1 MDINNL
7 TNVYNQNPT
16 LQGQYSLQQYI
27 DLFGGSSTPAT
38 TTTATTT
45 TPTPNPGIPNIINS
59 NINQYQNQGGN
70 GGGGLTLN
78 APRTARAAPINS
90 AAFRDPLNQ
99 KIMDQIR
106 NEGMTIKGKNV
117 PYSNRTYENQL
128 NKYTDAE
135 FMEANPDMFDIKTD
149 RGFFQNTVDNIGS
162 GIGSAYKSFKQ
173 SPIGIGMSFMN
184 PVSAMASVAGMM
196 GRKDVSEI
204 DAAFN
209 KSGDMYTSEGG
220 IGNKDKYGLNKVSL
234 LGNYAEKVGKVAD
247 TTAEAYAKA
256 VEKYKGT
263 KYNYMSQLQKDA
275 RVKNLK
281 ERMEYY
287 AAEEKRRNDERMEA
301 SAANR
306 AQANKISN
314 RLANEYKQQQQ
325 RDGRDFSVSGPDTSS
340 NARGRS
346 NQASSERGYAMH
358 GADGGVVSL
367 KDGGATNGSGEKAFS
382 AKVKELM
389 DDGYEFGEAVKEAM
403 KQGYMNGGRIK
414 SYFKG
419 GLVSLRGK

>member
-1 MDINNL
+1 MDVNNL

-16 LQGQYSLQQYI
+16 LQGSYTLQQYL
-27 DLFGGSSTPAT
+27 DLFGESSTGTPPVQIPPTDPNAP
-38 TTTATTT
+38 T
-45 TPTPNPGIPNIINS
+45 TPLNPGQGIINAG
-59 NINQYQNQGGN
+59 INQYQNQGGD

-78 APRTARAAPINS
+78 APRTT
-90 AAFRDPLNQ
+90 
-99 KIMDQIR
+99 
-106 NEGMTIKGKNV
+106 NEKTLTAQGD
-117 PYSNRTYENQL
+117 Y
-128 NKYTDAE
+128 YTDGTKAPE
-135 FMEANPDMFDIKTD
+135 KGNLNFLDKT
-149 RGFFQNTVDNIGS
+149 VK

>member
-220 IGNKDKYGLNKVSL
+220 IGNKDKYGINKVSA
-234 LGNYAEKVGKVAD
+234 LGNYADYVGKTAD
-247 TTAEAYAKA
+247 KTAEAYAAA
-256 VEKYKGT
+256 VEKYT
-263 KYNYMSQLQKDA
+263 KMGLTPTQIATKT
-275 RVKNLK
+275 KNLR
-281 ERMEYY
+281 ERNEFYEAEKQRKIDAENKAKDR
-287 AAEEKRRNDERMEA
+287 AAEAKKNAIIARTSQAYYDRAVQN
-301 SAANR
+301 AA
-306 AQANKISN
+306 
-314 RLANEYKQQQQ
+314 
-325 RDGRDFSVSGPDTSS
+325 GRD
-340 NARGRS
+340 S
-346 NQASSERGYAMH
+346 NQGNSVTGYGNSGLGRDPDDRM
-358 GADGGVVSL
+358 ADGGVVSL
-367 KDGGATNGSGEKAFS
+367 KDGGSTNGSGEKAFS

-389 DDGYEFGEAVKEAM
+389 DDGYEFGEAVKEAT

>member
-1 MDINNL
+1 MDVNNL

-16 LQGQYSLQQYI
+16 LQSSYTLQQYL
-27 DLFGGSSTPAT
+27 DLFGGSSTPAN

-45 TPTPNPGIPNIINS
+45 TPTTNASQGIINQ
-59 NINQYQNQGGN
+59 NINQYQNQGG
-70 GGGGLTLN
+70 GGGGIGGLTLN
-78 APRTARAAPINS
+78 APRTTN
-90 AAFRDPLNQ
+90 
-99 KIMDQIR
+99 
-106 NEGMTIKGKNV
+106 GKTLTAQGD
-117 PYSNRTYENQL
+117 Y
-128 NKYTDAE
+128 YTDGTKAPE
-135 FMEANPDMFDIKTD
+135 KGNLNFLDKTV
-149 RGFFQNTVDNIGS
+149 R

-209 KSGDMYTSEGG
+209 KSGAMYTSEGG
-220 IGNKDKYGLNKVSL
+220 IGNKDKYGINKVSA
-234 LGNYAEKVGKVAD
+234 LGNYADYVGKTAD
-247 TTAEAYAKA
+247 KTAEAYAAA
-256 VEKYKGT
+256 VEKYT
-263 KYNYMSQLQKDA
+263 KMGLTPTQIATKT
-275 RVKNLK
+275 KNLR
-281 ERMEYY
+281 ERNEFYE
-287 AAEEKRRNDERMEA
+287 AEKKRRNDERMEA

-314 RLANEYKQQQQ
+314 RLKNEYEEQKQ
-325 RDGRDFSVSGPDTSS
+325 RDGKDFSVSGPETSANPKS
-340 NARGRS
+340 TS
-346 NQASSERGYAMH
+346 NQASSERGYQMH
-358 GADGGVVSL
+358 GAKGGRVGYNDGGS
-367 KDGGATNGSGEKAFS
+367 TNGSGEAALS

-419 GLVSLRGK
+419 GLVSLRGR